1 MEGKYILGRM
11 GLYFGGESELM
22 LRIWGAKKEYF
33 QGAEEYSFR
42 DLGRSMHYVQGSREH
57 RPPGVGLTL
66 ARPQALNTHTLSG
79 SHTTTEIST
88 TWNRYSTELLDSS
101 TETCT
106 RMTNIMGGSR
116 GGDPPVNHK
125 NIGFLSNTGPDP
137 LKNHKATNP
146 DSM

>member
-33 QGAEEYSFR
+33 QGAEEFSFR
-42 DLGRSMHYVQGSREH
+42 DLGRSKHYFQGSREH
-57 RPPGVGLTL
+57 RPPGGGLTL

-101 TETCT
+101 TETYT
-106 RMTNIMGGSR
+106 RMANIMGGSR
-116 GGDPPVNHK
+116 GGDRGSGPPPPVK
-125 NIGFLSNTGPDP
+125 SQ
-137 LKNHKATNP
+137 KYRV
-146 DSM
+146 S